1 MLRRS
6 RFSVRPNVGA
16 AGRTA
21 AAAASQETAAV
32 NKDAADAPKTVNESS
47 TATSECDRKAAEA
60 QSEKPATQG

>member
-21 AAAASQETAAV
+21 AASQETPV
-32 NKDAADAPKTVNESS
+32 VSKDAGDAHKTVSESS
-47 TATSECDRKAAEA
+47 SAASEVDPKAVEA
-60 QSEKPATQG
+60 QSEKPPTQG